1 MLHRIN
7 IVRTN
12 VYFTDADDCS
22 EEQYQMF
29 IDAVEVLTTWIPIRA
44 RV

>member
-1 MLHRIN
+1 MLYRID

-12 VYFTDADDCS
+12 VYFIDADDCS
-22 EEQYQMF
+22 EEQYQL
-29 IDAVEVLTTWIPIRA
+29 INAVEVLTTWIPPIRA